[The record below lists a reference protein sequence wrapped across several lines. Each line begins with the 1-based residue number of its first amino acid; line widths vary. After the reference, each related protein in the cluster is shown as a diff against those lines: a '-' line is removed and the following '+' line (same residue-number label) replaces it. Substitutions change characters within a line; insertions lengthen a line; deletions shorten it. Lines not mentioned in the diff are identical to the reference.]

1 MADNKMEAVTPA
13 QIEGVIAMLRAIL
26 APDNTAR
33 KQQEAEL
40 LALRMQHP
48 NELVLC
54 LLAALRQVPDVGV
67 RTLAAVLLRQMVTAL
82 QASSPALWSQLNP
95 AVKTA
100 VKATVLDAVR
110 AEPEKGVRKRVG
122 DLVGELGATVLTDE
136 SEAWPELLPFLFQL
150 VAGGDPALVAGSLH
164 IFAGLFTFV
173 HESMMQQK
181 AQIFQIFAGAL
192 ALPNVEVKVY
202 ATEALAAFLSVV
214 DMKEVLEFKELT
226 KPALLAAYSVIE
238 QSELD
243 GKEVMENLVTI
254 AETEAKFFYD
264 SFEIAVEFM
273 ERVFALNVDFGLKS
287 LALQMITCVAERKHK
302 LMSGNQA
309 LCQRVL
315 DKIFRL
321 MLSVDKEVDS
331 TWLRPPEG
339 YKERD
344 DEDED
349 EDEIEI
355 DYAKIG
361 RKVIQRLLESIGDT
375 YLLPLVIAA
384 IQTLL
389 QDSSDWRNKYAAL
402 MTTSQLGQFIGE
414 PDKIAGLIPILTTHC
429 GADMPPKI
437 RYAVFHCIEHLSE
450 DLEDEFKE
458 PHHVVLATM
467 MQQGLS
473 DPVPRVVAQAVRA
486 VGEFFTNCS
495 QQIAHTY
502 SATFLPLLSAL
513 VAPSIPS
520 LVIENALSAIAAISD
535 ANKEQFAA
543 QYEQMVPF
551 LISLIRSYT
560 ATEYKQ
566 LRGKAIECLT
576 LMCSAVG
583 KDVFAPRVTEVVSLL
598 REIQEGQLAPNDPQI
613 SYILSAWQR
622 LCVALKS
629 DFSHYL
635 PHVVPGLLAMASTT
649 AAGSIDS
656 NPTDTLDLEAMM
668 KDDKKGKVSVST
680 SDTEDKV
687 VALETLLTIVDS
699 MKAAY
704 MPFVE
709 TTVKLVLPLVNYTIN
724 EDIRAAAAGIL
735 AALLTTVRESED
747 PEAVQKSSAMGKVF
761 LNVIHPALVTE
772 FEADTMVSQLQAI
785 KSIVE
790 VPGVVHMTGE
800 EVLKLGQEMV
810 KLLEKSLEKRKRN
823 QEIDKAIPADSDEDE
838 ANAFEDVLKS
848 EEDRVHTSISEVFGA
863 LFKTHTELSI
873 PIVKYLYEN
882 VLRLFVDPKASE
894 EDHKFGVYLID
905 DIIEFVG
912 PTLVP
917 DQWPMLSDAILRYA
931 VSQNDAVRQAACYG
945 LGILATRTDPAVF
958 AQWSDPILKALAAAI
973 AVPVGKSSKSHGHA
987 RDNAIAAIGR
997 ILKHQTV
1004 DTTYWLPYWAQL
1016 LPIKHDKVEARMM
1029 HEQLATFVSQ
1039 NCQLLLQPE
1048 GAFHALLPH
1057 IVKVFGEILDTKVI
1071 SQPTVGMVKAFF
1083 QLLKSS
1089 NLATLPELWNS
1100 LAENHRKRIS
1110 ALLEG

>member
-1 MADNKMEAVTPA
+1 MEAVTPA

-40 LALRMQHP
+40 QSLRLNHP

-54 LLAALRQVPDVGV
+54 LLSALRQVPEAGV

-82 QASSPALWSQLNP
+82 QASTSALWSKLTP
-95 AVKTA
+95 AVKAA
-100 VKATVLDAVR
+100 VKNTVLEAAR
-110 AEPEKGVRKRVG
+110 AEPEKGVRKRIG

-150 VAGGDPALVAGSLH
+150 VAGGEASLVASALH

-173 HESMMQQK
+173 HESLMQQK
-181 AQIFQIFAGAL
+181 AEIYQIFATAL
-192 ALPNVEVKVY
+192 ASNSIEVKVC
-202 ATEALAAFLSVV
+202 ASEALAAFLSVV
-214 DMKEVLEFKELT
+214 DLKEVLEFKQLT
-226 KPALLAAYSVIE
+226 QPTLVAAYSVIE

-243 GKEVMENLVTI
+243 GKEFMENLVTI
-254 AETEAKFFYD
+254 AETEAKFFYE

-273 ERVFALNVDFGLKS
+273 ERVFGLNVDFGLKS
-287 LALQMITCVAERKHK
+287 LTLEMITCVAERKHK

-315 DKIFRL
+315 EKIFRL
-321 MLSVDKEVDS
+321 MLSVDKEVDA

-339 YKERD
+339 YKERE

-384 IQTLL
+384 IQNLL
-389 QDSSDWRNKYAAL
+389 QDTSDWRNKYAAL
-402 MTTSQLGQFIGE
+402 MTASQLGQFIGE
-414 PDKIAGLIPILTTHC
+414 PEKIAGLIPILTAHC

-437 RYAVFHCIEHLSE
+437 RYAVYHCIEHLSE

-458 PHHVVLATM
+458 PHHAQIAAML
-467 MQQGLS
+467 QQGMS

-486 VGEFFTNCS
+486 VGEFFSNCS
-495 QQIAHTY
+495 QQIARTY
-502 SATFLPLLSAL
+502 SAAFLQLLNSMIVPAT
-513 VAPSIPS
+513 PSI
-520 LVIENALSAIAAISD
+520 VIENALTALANIAD

-543 QYEQMVPF
+543 TYEHMVPF

-560 ATEYKQ
+560 AKEYKQ

-598 REIQEGQLAPNDPQI
+598 REIQESQLAPNDPQI
-613 SYILSAWQR
+613 SYLLSAWQR

-629 DFSHYL
+629 DFSVYL
-635 PHVVPGLLAMASTT
+635 PHVVPGLLSMAAVT

-656 NPTDTLDLEAMM
+656 NPTDTLDLEAML
-668 KDDKKGKVSVST
+668 KDEKKGKVSVST

-709 TTVKLVLPLVNYTIN
+709 QTIQLVLPLVNYTIN

-735 AALLTTVRESED
+735 GGLLTTVRESGD
-747 PEAVQKSSAMGKVF
+747 PEAVPKSSAMGKVF

-772 FEADTMVSQLQAI
+772 FEADTMVAQLQAI

-790 VPGVVHMTGE
+790 VPGVVHMTAE
-800 EVLKLGQEMV
+800 EVLKLGQEMI
-810 KLLEKSLEKRKRN
+810 KLLEKSLEKRKKN
-823 QEIDKAIPADSDEDE
+823 EEIDKTIPADSDEDE
-838 ANAFEDVLKS
+838 ANAFGDLLKS

-863 LFKTHTELSI
+863 LFKTHTQLSI

-882 VLRLFVDPKASE
+882 VLRLFVDPSARE

-917 DQWPMLSDAILRYA
+917 DQWPMLSEAILRYA
-931 VSQNDAVRQAACYG
+931 VSPNDAVRQAACYG
-945 LGILATRTDPAVF
+945 LGILATRTDPTVF
-958 AQWSDPILKALAAAI
+958 IQWSESILKALAAAI

-1004 DTTYWLPYWAQL
+1004 DTSYWLPYWAQL
-1016 LPIKHDKVEARMM
+1016 LPIRHDKVEARLM
-1029 HEQLATFVSQ
+1029 HEQLATFVTQ
-1039 NCQLLLQPE
+1039 NIQLILQPD
-1048 GAFHALLPH
+1048 GAFHPLLPH
-1057 IVKVFGEILDTKVI
+1057 IVKVFGEIIDTKI
-1071 SQPTVGMVKAFF
+1071 INEATVAMVKVFF
-1083 QLLKSS
+1083 QQLKASEL
-1089 NLATLPELWNS
+1089 NTLGDLWNALPEL
-1100 LAENHRKRIS
+1100 HRKRIS
-1110 ALLEG
+1110 ALLEN

>member
-1 MADNKMEAVTPA
+1 MEAVTPA

-40 LALRMQHP
+40 QALRLQHP

-54 LLAALRQVPDVGV
+54 LLAALRQVPDAAV
-67 RTLAAVLLRQMVTAL
+67 RTLSAVLLRQMVTAL
-82 QASSPALWSQLNP
+82 QASTSALWSKLAP

-100 VKATVLDAVR
+100 VKVTVLEAAK
-110 AEPEKGVRKRVG
+110 AEPERGVRKRIG

-136 SEAWPELLPFLFQL
+136 TEAWPELLPFLFQL
-150 VAGGDPALVAGSLH
+150 VASGDNSLVASALH
-164 IFAGLFTFV
+164 IFSGLFTFV
-173 HESMMQQK
+173 HETMMTQK
-181 AQIFQIFAGAL
+181 AQIFQIFASAL
-192 ALPNVEVKVY
+192 ASPSIEVKVC
-202 ATEALAAFLSVV
+202 ATEALASFLSMV
-214 DMKEVLEFKELT
+214 DMKEVAEFKQLT
-226 KPALLAAYSVIE
+226 QPLLLAAYSVIE
-238 QSELD
+238 HSEIE

-254 AETEAKFFYD
+254 SETEAKFFYE
-264 SFEIAVEFM
+264 SFEVAVEFM

-287 LALQMITCVAERKHK
+287 LALEMIACVAERKHK
-302 LMSGNQA
+302 LMSSNQA

-321 MLSVDKEVDS
+321 MLSVDKEVDA

-339 YKERD
+339 YKERE

-361 RKVIQRLLESIGDT
+361 RKVIQRLIESIGDT

-389 QDSSDWRNKYAAL
+389 QDNSDWRSKYAAL
-402 MTTSQLGQFIGE
+402 MTSSQLGQFIE
-414 PDKIAGLIPILTTHC
+414 DPEKIAGLIPILTAHC
-429 GADMPPKI
+429 GQDMPPKI
-437 RYAVFHCIEHLSE
+437 RYAVFHCIEHLCE

-458 PHHVVLATM
+458 PHHVVIATM
-467 MQQGLS
+467 LQQGLA

-495 QQIAHTY
+495 QQIARTY
-502 SATFLPLLSAL
+502 SSAFLPLLNAL
-513 VAPSIPS
+513 IAPSIPS
-520 LVIENALSAIAAISD
+520 LVIENALSAIAAISE
-535 ANKEQFAA
+535 ANKEQFATH
-543 QYEQMVPF
+543 YEQMMPF
-551 LISLIRSYT
+551 LISLIKSYT
-560 ATEYKQ
+560 AKEYKQ

-583 KDVFAPRVTEVVSLL
+583 KDVFAPRVNEVVSLL
-598 REIQEGQLAPNDPQI
+598 REIQESQLTPNDPQI

-629 DFSHYL
+629 EFSNYL
-635 PHVVPGLLAMASTT
+635 PHVVPGLLSMAAIT

-704 MPFVE
+704 LPFVE
-709 TTVKLVLPLVNYTIN
+709 QTVQLVLPLVNYTIN

-735 AALLTTVRESED
+735 ACLLTTVRESAD
-747 PEAVQKSSAMGKVF
+747 PEAIQKSSAMGKLF

-790 VPGVVHMTGE
+790 VPGVVHMTAE

-810 KLLEKSLEKRKRN
+810 KLLEKSLEKRKKN
-823 QEIDKAIPADSDEDE
+823 AVIDEAVPADSDEDE
-838 ANAFEDVLKS
+838 ANAFGDLMKS

-863 LFKTHTELSI
+863 LFKTHTQFSI

-882 VLRLFVDPKASE
+882 VLRLFVDPAASE

-917 DQWPMLSDAILRYA
+917 DQWPMLSEAILKYA
-931 VSQNDAVRQAACYG
+931 VSANDAVRQAACYG

-958 AQWSDPILKALAAAI
+958 IQWSEAILKALAAAI
-973 AVPVGKSSKSHGHA
+973 AVPVGKSAKSHGHA

-1004 DTTYWLPYWAQL
+1004 DTTSWLPFWAQQ
-1016 LPIKHDKVEARMM
+1016 LPIKHDKVEARLM
-1029 HEQLATFVSQ
+1029 HEQLATFVTQ
-1039 NCQLLLQPE
+1039 NSALVLQPE
-1048 GAFHALLPH
+1048 GVFHALLPH
-1057 IVKVFGEILDTKVI
+1057 VVKVFGEILDTKVI
-1071 SQPTVGMVKAFF
+1071 NEATKEMVKGFF
-1083 QLLKSS
+1083 QTLKASG
-1089 NLATLPELWNS
+1089 LATLPELWNT
-1100 LAENHRKRIS
+1100 LPENHRTRIS
-1110 ALLEG
+1110 TLLEG

>member
-1 MADNKMEAVTPA
+1 
-13 QIEGVIAMLRAIL
+13 MLRAIL
-26 APDNTAR
+26 SPDNTAR
-33 KQQEAEL
+33 KQQEVEL
-40 LALRMQHP
+40 QALRMQHP

-67 RTLAAVLLRQMVTAL
+67 RTLSAVLMRQMVTAL
-82 QASSPALWSQLNP
+82 HASTSALWSKLSP
-95 AVKTA
+95 AVKAA
-100 VKATVLDAVR
+100 VKGAILEAARSESD
-110 AEPEKGVRKRVG
+110 KGVRKRVG

-136 SEAWPELLPFLFQL
+136 ADAWPELLPFLFQM
-150 VAGGDPALVAGSLH
+150 VAGGEPSLVASALH

-173 HESMMQQK
+173 HETVLQQK
-181 AQIFQIFAGAL
+181 PQIFQIFASTL
-192 ALPNVEVKVY
+192 SSPSIEVKVS
-202 ATEALAAFLSVV
+202 ATEALSAFLSVI
-214 DMKEVLEFKELT
+214 DMKEISEFKQLT
-226 KPALLAAYSVIE
+226 QPTLLSAYSIIE
-238 QSELD
+238 HSEIE
-243 GKEVMENLVTI
+243 GKEVMESLVTI
-254 AETEAKFFYD
+254 AETEAKFFYE
-264 SFEIAVEFM
+264 SFEVAVEFM
-273 ERVFALNVDFGLKS
+273 ERVFALNVDFGVKS
-287 LALQMITCVAERKHK
+287 LAVEMIVCVAERKHK

-315 DKIFRL
+315 EKIFRL
-321 MLSVDKEVDS
+321 MLSVDKEVDE

-339 YKERD
+339 YKERE

-361 RKVIQRLLESIGDT
+361 RKIIQRLLEALGDI

-384 IQTLL
+384 IQNLL
-389 QDSSDWRNKYAAL
+389 QDTSDWRSKYAAL

-414 PDKIAGLIPILTTHC
+414 PDKIAGLIPILTAHC

-450 DLEDEFKE
+450 DLGDDFKE
-458 PHHVVLATM
+458 PHHVQLTEM
-467 MQQGLS
+467 LNLGLS
-473 DPVPRVVAQAVRA
+473 DAVPRVVAQAIRA
-486 VGEFFTNCS
+486 VGEFFSSCS

-502 SATFLPLLSAL
+502 SAVFLPRLSGL
-513 VAPSIPS
+513 IVPTTPSI
-520 LVIENALSAIAAISD
+520 VIENALTAIAAISE
-535 ANKEQFAA
+535 ANKEEFAA
-543 QYEQMVPF
+543 NYEQLVPF

-576 LMCSAVG
+576 FMCSAVG
-583 KDVFAPRVTEVVSLL
+583 RKVFAPRVTEVVSLL
-598 REIQEGQLAPNDPQI
+598 REIQESQLGPNDPQV
-613 SYILSAWQR
+613 SYLLSAWQR

-629 DFSHYL
+629 DFSTYL
-635 PHVVPGLLAMASTT
+635 PHVVPGLLAMAAVT

-656 NPTDTLDLEAMM
+656 SPADTLDLEAML
-668 KDDKKGKVSVST
+668 KDEKKGKVSVST

-687 VALETLLTIVDS
+687 VALETLLTIVES
-699 MKAAY
+699 MKGDY
-704 MPFVE
+704 FPFVE
-709 TTVKLVLPLVNYTIN
+709 KTIHLVLPLVNYTIN

-735 AALLTTVRESED
+735 AALLTTVRLSPD
-747 PEAVQKSSAMGKVF
+747 PEAIQKSSIMGKVF
-761 LNVIHPALVTE
+761 LNIIHPALVTE
-772 FEADTMVSQLQAI
+772 FEADTMVVQLQAV

-790 VPGVVHMTGE
+790 VPGTVHMTAE

-810 KLLEKSLEKRKRN
+810 KLLERSLEKRKRN
-823 QEIDKAIPADSDEDE
+823 EAIDKAVPPDSDDDE
-838 ANAFEDVLKS
+838 ASAFGDLLKS

-863 LFKTHTELSI
+863 LFRTHTEFSI
-873 PIVKYLYEN
+873 PIVKYLYDN
-882 VLRLFVDPKASE
+882 VLRMFVDPAARE

-917 DQWPMLSDAILRYA
+917 DQWPMLSEAILKYA
-931 VSQNDAVRQAACYG
+931 VSHNDAVRQAACYG

-958 AQWSDPILKALAAAI
+958 GQWSESILKALSSAI
-973 AVPVGKSSKSHGHA
+973 AMPVGKASKSHGHA

-1016 LPIKHDKVEARMM
+1016 LPIRHDKMEARLM
-1029 HEQLATFVSQ
+1029 HEQFAAFVMQNSQ
-1039 NCQLLLQPE
+1039 LVLKPE
-1048 GAFHALLPH
+1048 GAFHSLLPH

-1071 SQPTVGMVKAFF
+1071 NPATVPMVKTFF
-1083 QLLKSS
+1083 QQLKASELS
-1089 NLATLPELWNS
+1089 ALPELWAA
-1100 LAENHRKRIS
+1100 LPDLHRKRIS